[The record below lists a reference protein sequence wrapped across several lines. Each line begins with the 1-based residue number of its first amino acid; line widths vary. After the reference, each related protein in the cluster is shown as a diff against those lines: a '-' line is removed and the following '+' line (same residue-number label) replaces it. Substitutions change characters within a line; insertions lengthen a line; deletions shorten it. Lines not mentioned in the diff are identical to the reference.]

1 MSAFADSAAAEA
13 GGGCG
18 DCRGLSSS
26 TAGDC
31 ALAVALGSVL

>member
-13 GGGCG
+13 GGG
-18 DCRGLSSS
+18 DCRGSSSS

-31 ALAVALGSVL
+31 ALAVALGLVL